1 MITLVPIAPM
11 HAKEVFGSNSPAALR
26 GGNTN
31 LCQAD
36 LAEPAVLSGRYQ
48 CRGSAGP
55 RRG

>member
-48 CRGSAGP
+48 RRGSAGP